1 MAVYSVSQVNFYLK
15 NMLGQ
20 DPVLQDLW
28 VQGEVANLARP
39 GSGHSYFTLRDV
51 GTTLRC
57 VMFRG
62 AHGATLLS
70 NGSAV
75 IAHGRIS
82 VYEVRG
88 DLQFIVDIA
97 QPEGVGEL
105 QLKLEQLKLKLRNEG
120 LFEESRKRS
129 LPGFPQRVAVV
140 TSPSGAV
147 WHDIQTVIMRRYPLV
162 ELLLAPTAVQGD
174 DAAEYIVDAFD
185 AIAQI
190 PDVDVVIVA
199 RGGGSL
205 EDLWPFN
212 EEAVA
217 RAIFSSHVPV
227 ISGVGHETDTT
238 IADMVADQRAATPS
252 AAAEMAVPDR
262 IELVS
267 GLVAYQ
273 QSLSL
278 SIAGRLRSI
287 RETLTHLQPRL
298 VRCRPDL
305 DSLRMRIDDLLS
317 SVATHLRRDV
327 EVKSERTASLRMRLE
342 SLSPRDTL
350 RRGYAVVQRR
360 EDGAVVNDV
369 AQVSA
374 GDTVNVTLA
383 RGGFDAEVMST
394 KRKQGVPSR
403 IG

>member
-1 MAVYSVSQVNFYLK
+1 
-15 NMLGQ
+15 
-20 DPVLQDLW
+20 
-28 VQGEVANLARP
+28 
-39 GSGHSYFTLRDV
+39 
-51 GTTLRC
+51 
-57 VMFRG
+57 
-62 AHGATLLS
+62 
-70 NGSAV
+70 
-75 IAHGRIS
+75 
-82 VYEVRG
+82 
-88 DLQFIVDIA
+88 
-97 QPEGVGEL
+97 
-105 QLKLEQLKLKLRNEG
+105 
-120 LFEESRKRS
+120 
-129 LPGFPQRVAVV
+129 
-140 TSPSGAV
+140 
-147 WHDIQTVIMRRYPLV
+147 
-162 ELLLAPTAVQGD
+162 
-174 DAAEYIVDAFD
+174 
-185 AIAQI
+185 
-190 PDVDVVIVA
+190 
-199 RGGGSL
+199 
-205 EDLWPFN
+205 
-212 EEAVA
+212 
-217 RAIFSSHVPV
+217 
-227 ISGVGHETDTT
+227 
-238 IADMVADQRAATPS
+238 
-252 AAAEMAVPDR
+252 MAVPDR